1 MRMFT
6 SPTIIFK
13 DFLLRVGNLFFL
25 NSTYRAKFYA
35 YVLKN
40 ITTEGAMIRKNVT
53 IYGNG
58 TLYIGQGTLINEE
71 CFLDCSGEIYIEEDI
86 AIGMRTTILT
96 STHSIGE
103 IKRCG
108 IAKRKR
114 TIIRKNTW
122 IGSNV
127 IIYPGVEIGEG
138 CVISAGEV
146 VNDDIGDNMILKNK
160 VLKKLIY
167 KVK

>member
-1 MRMFT
+1 MHIFT
-6 SPTIIFK
+6 SPSVIIK
-13 DFLLRVGNLFFL
+13 DFLLSVGNLFFL
-25 NSTYRAKFYA
+25 NSTYRAKFYS

-40 ITTEGAMIRKNVT
+40 ITTKGAMIRKNVT

-58 TLYIGQGTLINEE
+58 TLYIGEGTLINEE
-71 CFLDCSGEIYIEEDI
+71 CFLDCSGEIYIEENI

-96 STHSIGE
+96 STHSVGE

-108 IAKRKR
+108 VAKRKK
-114 TIIRKNTW
+114 TIIRKNSW

-127 IIYPGVEIGEG
+127 IIYPGVEVGEG
-138 CVISAGEV
+138 CIISAGEIV
-146 VNDDIGDNMILKNK
+146 SNDIKDNMILKNK
-160 VLKKLIY
+160 VLKKLTY